1 MVRVGNAAVTIIQ
14 GQVVFTTSDA
24 RFKTNIKEDVKGLEF
39 INKLRPVVYN
49 FEARKFDE
57 FVTGDNVNKDELQNL
72 DYTDAERIRYSGFI
86 AQEVEALFPDLVHEG
101 SADEATGHRM
111 KSLSYERFGVL
122 AIAAIHELKADYDAR
137 LDALERKLATRGEKS

>member
-1 MVRVGNAAVTIIQ
+1 MAYDSVKFSISNGAYAAYYTFGTGWSNSSDVALKSDIVVHEPVLDRVMQ
-14 GQVVFTTSDA
+14 
-24 RFKTNIKEDVKGLEF
+24 
-39 INKLRPVVYN
+39 LRPVR
-49 FEARKFDE
+49 FTWKAD
-57 FVTGDNVNKDELQNL
+57 GSDG
-72 DYTDAERIRYSGFI
+72 SGFI